1 MITTL
6 GCYLWPFLISLLF
19 SSNPNWS
26 DKPSATPESSVV
38 AAASMNTPRSGQTAT
53 LLPTGHVLITGG
65 MNGNGAYFETTET
78 YDPSANRFVEAMS
91 MSARRIGHT
100 ATLLASGKVLIAGGF
115 DGGYLQ
121 TAELY
126 DPLTRRFSP
135 TGRLT
140 IPRSEHIAVLLKNG
154 KVLLVGGVGSGY
166 SFLASCE
173 IYDPA
178 TGTFSGTGSLNT
190 PREGHTATVL
200 QNGKV
205 LVTGGHKDRQEAMTV
220 FSSAELYD
228 PATGKF
234 SATGNMSVVRH
245 KHGAALLRDG
255 KVLIVGGSDKRDR
268 QGQYAS
274 AEIYDQA
281 KGVFKPIA
289 SMTFARYKL
298 TGAVVVLKSGKVLVA
313 GGSEHVEV
321 FDPTTSTFVEVE
333 GTLDTPRFFSAAT
346 LLQDGRVLITG
357 GYDGRGTATG
367 KAWLSDLGK

>member
-1 MITTL
+1 MIGTL
-6 GCYLWPFLISLLF
+6 GCYLWPLLISLLC
-19 SSNPNWS
+19 SCNPVGS
-26 DKPSATPESSVV
+26 EKPSVPAESSVTP
-38 AAASMNTPRSGQTAT
+38 AASMNAPRSGQTAT
-53 LLPTGHVLITGG
+53 LLPTGQVLIAGG
-65 MNGNGAYFETTET
+65 MNGNDTYFETTEI
-78 YDPSANRFVEAMS
+78 YDPAANRFVGTMS
-91 MSARRIGHT
+91 MSSRRIGHS
-100 ATLLASGKVLIAGGF
+100 ATLLASGKVLVAGGF
-115 DGGYLQ
+115 DGEYLQ

-126 DPLTRRFSP
+126 DPLTRRFTP

-173 IYDPA
+173 VYDPA
-178 TGTFSGTGSLNT
+178 TGAFSATGSMNT
-190 PREGHTATVL
+190 PREGHTATLL

-205 LVTGGHKDRQEAMTV
+205 LVTGGHKDRQEVMTV
-220 FSSAELYD
+220 HSSAELYD

-234 SATGNMSVVRH
+234 TATGNMSVVRH

-255 KVLIVGGSDKRDR
+255 NVLIVGGSDKRDR

-281 KGVFKPIA
+281 KGVFRPIA
-289 SMTFARYKL
+289 SMSFARYKL
-298 TGAVVVLKSGKVLVA
+298 TSAVVVLKNGKVLVA

-321 FDPTTSTFVEVE
+321 FDPTTSTFRKVE
-333 GTLDTPRFFSAAT
+333 GQMDTPRFFSSAT

-357 GYDGRGTATG
+357 GYDGRGSATV
-367 KAWLSDLGK
+367 KAWLSDVGK

>member
-1 MITTL
+1 MFATL

-19 SSNPNWS
+19 SSS
-26 DKPSATPESSVV
+26 SIGSEQPSAPVESSVIP
-38 AAASMNTPRSGQTAT
+38 AASMNTPRSGQTAT
-53 LLPTGHVLITGG
+53 LLPTGQVLIAGG
-65 MNGNGAYFETTET
+65 MNGNDTYFETTET
-78 YDPSANRFVEAMS
+78 YDPSSNRFVKTAS

-100 ATLLASGKVLIAGGF
+100 ATLLPNGKVLIAGGF
-115 DGGYLQ
+115 DSNYLQ

-126 DPLTRRFSP
+126 DPLTRSFSP

-154 KVLLVGGVGSGY
+154 NVLLVGGVGSGY

-173 IYDPA
+173 VYDPA

-205 LVTGGHKDRQEAMTV
+205 LVAGGHKDRQEVMTV
-220 FSSAELYD
+220 HSSAELYD

-234 SATGNMSVVRH
+234 TATGNMSVVRH

-255 KVLIVGGSDKRDR
+255 NVLIVGGSDKRDR

-281 KGVFKPIA
+281 KGVFKPIS
-289 SMTFARYKL
+289 SMNFARYKV
-298 TGAVVVLKSGKVLVA
+298 TGAVVVLKNGKVLVA
-313 GGSEHVEV
+313 GGSEHVEM
-321 FDPTTSTFVEVE
+321 FDPTTTSFANVE
-333 GTLDTPRFFSAAT
+333 GQLDTPRFFSSAT

-357 GYDGRGTATG
+357 GYDGRGSATV
-367 KAWLSDLGK
+367 KAWLSDAGK